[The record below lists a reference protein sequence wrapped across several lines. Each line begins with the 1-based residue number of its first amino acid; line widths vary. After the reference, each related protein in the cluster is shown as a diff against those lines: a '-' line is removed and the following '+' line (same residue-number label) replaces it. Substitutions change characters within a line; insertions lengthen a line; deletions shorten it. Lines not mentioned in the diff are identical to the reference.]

1 LPSGRGRL
9 TLKRDTAEG
18 ECSLKPIIAV
28 IAPGMMG
35 SGVGQRLAENG
46 ADVITSLAGR
56 GRASAERARAA
67 GMRGVDDA
75 AFADADIILSIVPP
89 GTALALAERLAPVL
103 KAAARKPLYVDC
115 NAVSPQTVARI
126 AAVIEAAGAPFVD
139 GGIIGGPP
147 KPGST
152 GTKIYVSGPE
162 APRAAKLTEHGL
174 EMRLLGGKVGEA
186 SALKMSYAGITK
198 GFTALGAA
206 MMLAAARGGSAE
218 ALHAELADSQKAL
231 FGWLT
236 RQVPNMYSKA
246 YRWVA
251 EMEEIS
257 VFTGEDKAAG
267 ALFAATAQFYER
279 MAVDFEGEG
288 RETAALTEFCGKT

>member
-1 LPSGRGRL
+1 M
-9 TLKRDTAEG
+9 
-18 ECSLKPIIAV
+18 KPIIAV

-35 SGVGQRLAENG
+35 SGVGQRLTENG
-46 ADVITSLAGR
+46 ADVLTSLVGRGKASAGR
-56 GRASAERARAA
+56 AWAA
-67 GMRGVDDA
+67 GMRAVDDA
-75 AFADADIILSIVPP
+75 AFADADVILSIVPP
-89 GTALALAERLAPVL
+89 GNALDLAERLAPVL
-103 KAAARKPLYVDC
+103 KAASRKPLYVDC

-126 AAVIEAAGAPFVD
+126 AAVIEATGAPFVD

-174 EMRLLGGKVGEA
+174 EMRLLGSGIGEA

-206 MMLAAARGGSAE
+206 MMLAATRGGSAE

-236 RQVPNMYSKA
+236 RQTPNMYSKA

-257 VFTGEDKAAG
+257 TFTGEDKAAG
-267 ALFAATAQFYER
+267 ALFTAAAQFYER
-279 MAVDFEGEG
+279 IAADFESDGT
-288 RETAALTEFCGKT
+288 ETTALTAFCDKT